1 MAVTP
6 EQRAQVEQSYQENAN
21 PTAAEWKSIASAAG
35 VSVSVA
41 KGIYKQLRESPG
53 GCPPPRRPRSI
64 TKEEWETVTGFL
76 RAIIGLHDGELG
88 DQQLRALVDEAIEVC
103 AATQNTCVRPESM
116 SVCFISAYL
125 AVLRASSRQKPSRLL
140 QPIGILGEQCR

>member
-41 KGIYKQLRESPG
+41 RSIYKQLRESPG

-64 TKEEWETVTGFL
+64 TKEEWETVIGFL
-76 RAIIGLHDGELG
+76 RAIIQLNDGELD
-88 DQQLRALVDEAIEVC
+88 DQKLRALVDEAIEVC
-103 AATQNTCVRPESM
+103 AATENTCMMHESA
-116 SVCFISAYL
+116 SVWLLSADV
-125 AVLRASSRQKPSRLL
+125 A
-140 QPIGILGEQCR
+140 IM